1 MRPDAGLLMLEVHE
15 HIGARSRAAAD
26 GLRPAPEV
34 LGRVALVA
42 QTKIAVARRD
52 LDGGREFLA
61 VGDAEREILRPEP
74 LEHLG
79 VHPRRVPELERGAG
93 VRGKD
98 AEKRIEHRE
107 ILAEIRRQL
116 EEDRAELGSERR
128 CGPQKVLQ
136 EVRAIAQL
144 RDVRDALGG
153 LEGQPEPLRR
163 LAVPAGE
170 DLLVRRAIERVVD
183 LDRLEALGVVRQH
196 LRRRELLRI
205 EAALP
210 FGVVVARG
218 SDPMPRHV
226 LFMQGV
232 LLG

>member
-1 MRPDAGLLMLEVHE
+1 MERCGYRCGMGMFWMQDVTAGLASGARAGEGTEQNAGESRPDAGLLMLEVHE
-15 HIGARSRAAAD
+15 HIGARSRAGAD

-52 LDGGREFLA
+52 LHGGREFLA

-116 EEDRAELGSERR
+116 EEDGAELGSERR

-136 EVRAIAQL
+136 EV
-144 RDVRDALGG
+144 
-153 LEGQPEPLRR
+153 
-163 LAVPAGE
+163 
-170 DLLVRRAIERVVD
+170 
-183 LDRLEALGVVRQH
+183 
-196 LRRRELLRI
+196 
-205 EAALP
+205 
-210 FGVVVARG
+210 
-218 SDPMPRHV
+218 
-226 LFMQGV
+226 
-232 LLG
+232 